1 MLGQGS
7 VSGRRRPHNGAMSRG
22 VENLRA
28 VRLVASGRVQG
39 VGFRWQA
46 RQQARALGIDGWVK
60 NRGDGRVEMVAQG
73 EHAAVGRFIAW
84 ARSGPGYGYVE
95 HLEVTDEPV
104 RGMTG
109 FDVR

>member
-1 MLGQGS
+1 
-7 VSGRRRPHNGAMSRG
+7 MSRG

-46 RQQARALGIDGWVK
+46 RQQART
-60 NRGDGRVEMVAQG
+60 
-73 EHAAVGRFIAW
+73 AVGRFIAW